1 MAAPVGYGF
10 AALGLISVL
19 YEPLRQALWR
29 LGDEVGGVGGVG
41 GLTNQF
47 GSTPGTSCNAGDDDG
62 ATPYCFRRGWL
73 GFTPFA
79 WVMLLLLTL
88 PLLVTAVAAFRRSNQ
103 KLRDTRAAQRE
114 HEHQGPL
121 GQASHDES
129 A

>member
-1 MAAPVGYGF
+1 MFARPSLGF
-10 AALGLISVL
+10 ALLGLISVL

-47 GSTPGTSCNAGDDDG
+47 GSSTGTGCSAGDDDG

-79 WVMLLLLTL
+79 GVMLLLLTS
-88 PLLVTAVAAFRRSNQ
+88 PLLFTSLVAHCNARKDFV
-103 KLRDTRAAQRE
+103 KAHDAQQAHE
-114 HEHQGPL
+114 HEH
-121 GQASHDES
+121 AHEH
-129 A
+129 AHER